1 MAGSLTIPIYR
12 NVRKRAA
19 LGKAAVRLKRA
30 FKCDFRQPFSRNLL
44 MSANSSPNH
53 IHHRNTQLNDRPSP
67 FKSRSLTPKNSD

>member
-1 MAGSLTIPIYR
+1 MAGSLTVPIYR
-12 NVRKRAA
+12 NVRKRPA
-19 LGKAAVRLKRA
+19 LCQAAVRLKRA

-67 FKSRSLTPKNSD
+67 SKSRSLAPKNPD